1 MSYPRHLQTLIVE
14 DEQEPIENYR
24 NLFEEFAKKGLN
36 VAPPVFARSHDDA
49 IKLLST
55 SSIFHLVIVDLGLP
69 NTAHEPALAGVELG
83 IHIVQQA
90 AARDE
95 YPIPA
100 LLVIS
105 GRLGQAHLSA
115 LTDSLKRDFWHG
127 DMVNKGDMD
136 LDEAI
141 ACAVRKAQDYCDV
154 GIHLRDVSD
163 KLCPTLSPREDDLL
177 RRCVLT
183 QPLCIGLDL
192 EWWGVSKGYSFSP
205 PSAATGMT
213 KVLMGRFLLRDG
225 KESSRPSF
233 FKFEAKERATCS
245 HQAVAVLVQKLS
257 HVKLCSAMISLSRGL
272 LVTQQVGGS
281 SARPISLAEL
291 LGGASEKADVAIPRI
306 VSDIVGQLG
315 NLGTATEDR
324 FAVSTLLW
332 QWHDLEKIKAA
343 CLRHGGDLGSRAIQ
357 LLEKLRVSNK
367 ELWVN
372 RQSCTHGDLNA
383 TNIAIEVVEDG
394 YRAYIFDAEG
404 IQADTAIRDLAM
416 LETTL
421 LLHQRNLPPG
431 MSLVEECKAVY
442 ATGVSVPKLV
452 PTENPPLV
460 QNSLKLIR
468 EIRHHVLQKDQ
479 IQPYALMV
487 FDCAM
492 LQLGGLAV
500 QSRGNRIANPQ
511 DAVRLAELAASWLV
525 SLAPEITA

>member
-14 DEQEPIENYR
+14 DEQGPTENYR
-24 NLFEEFAKKGLN
+24 KLFEEFAQKGLD

-69 NTAHEPALAGVELG
+69 YAAHESAQAGVEPG

-90 AARDE
+90 AGREE

-105 GRLGQAHLSA
+105 GRLGQARLSA
-115 LTDSLKRDFWHG
+115 LSDSLKRDFWHAE
-127 DMVNKGDMD
+127 MVNKG
-136 LDEAI
+136 LEQDERIEFAVQQ
-141 ACAVRKAQDYCDV
+141 AHAYCAV
-154 GIHLRDVSD
+154 GIHIRDVTA

-177 RRCVLT
+177 RRCVLG
-183 QPLCIGLDL
+183 QPLCVGLDL
-192 EWWGVSKGYSFSP
+192 EWWAVSPGWSFSV
-205 PSAATGMT
+205 PSTPVGIT

-233 FKFEAKERATCS
+233 FKFESKERATYS
-245 HQAVAVLVQKLS
+245 HQAMAVMVQKLS
-257 HVKLCSAMISLSRGL
+257 HIKLCAAIISSHRGL

-281 SARPISLAEL
+281 SSRPISLAEFL
-291 LGGASEKADVAIPRI
+291 CDSSVSTDAVISRI
-306 VSDIVGQLG
+306 VSDIVGQLN

-324 FAVSTLLW
+324 FAISALLW
-332 QWHDLEKIKAA
+332 RWHDLEKIKAA
-343 CLRHGGDLGSRAIQ
+343 CLRHDGKVESEAIQ
-357 LLEKLRVSNK
+357 LFESLRVNKK

-383 TNIAIEVVEDG
+383 TNIALEAAEGG

-416 LETTL
+416 LETTI
-421 LLHQRNLPPG
+421 LLHQRNLPEG
-431 MSLVEECKAVY
+431 KSLVEECKTVY
-442 ATGVSVPKLV
+442 LAGVGVPEVL
-452 PTENPPLV
+452 TNESLPLV
-460 QNSLKLIR
+460 QNAFKLIR
-468 EIRHHVLQKDQ
+468 EIRKQVLQRNQ
-479 IQPYALMV
+479 ISAYALMV

-500 QSRGNRIANPQ
+500 QSRGNKIASPQ
-511 DAVRLAELAASWLV
+511 DAVRLAQLAANWLSSV
-525 SLAPEITA
+525 APEIIA

>member
-14 DEQEPIENYR
+14 DEQQPTENYR
-24 NLFEEFAKKGLN
+24 KLFEEFAQKGLD

-69 NTAHEPALAGVELG
+69 YAAHESAQAGVEPG

-90 AARDE
+90 ATRDD

-105 GRLGQAHLSA
+105 GRLGQAFLSA
-115 LTDSLKRDFWHG
+115 LSDSLKRDFWHG
-127 DMVNKGDMD
+127 EMINKG
-136 LDEAI
+136 LDQDERIELAI
-141 ACAVRKAQDYCDV
+141 QKAHAYCDI
-154 GIHLRDVSD
+154 GIHLRDASD

-177 RRCVLT
+177 RRSVLA

-192 EWWGVSKGYSFSP
+192 EWWGVSKGYSFLP
-205 PSAATGMT
+205 PSPDIGVT

-225 KESSRPSF
+225 KDSSRPSF
-233 FKFEAKERATCS
+233 FKFEAKERATYS
-245 HQAVAVLVQKLS
+245 HQAVAVMVQKLS
-257 HVKLCSAMISLSRGL
+257 HVKLCSAMISFRRGL

-281 SARPISLAEL
+281 PARPISLAEL
-291 LGGASEKADVAIPRI
+291 LADTSDKTDIAIPRI
-306 VSDIVGQLG
+306 VSDIAGQLEG
-315 NLGTATEDR
+315 LGTVTEDR

-332 QWHDLEKIKAA
+332 RWHDLEKIKDA
-343 CLRHGGDLGSRAIQ
+343 CLRHGGDLGAGAVQ
-357 LLEKLRVSNK
+357 LFEKLRVSTK

-383 TNIAIEVVEDG
+383 TNIAMEAVEAG

-404 IQADTAIRDLAM
+404 IQADTATRDLAM

-421 LLHQRNLPPG
+421 LLHQQTASPAN
-431 MSLVEECKAVY
+431 SLVEDCKAIY
-442 ATGVSVPKLV
+442 AADVVVLEL
-452 PTENPPLV
+452 TENPPPLV
-460 QNSLKLIR
+460 RNTLKLILQ
-468 EIRHHVLQKDQ
+468 IRQYVVQKNQ
-479 IQPYALMV
+479 IQAYALMV

-500 QSRGNRIANPQ
+500 QSRGNKIANPH
-511 DAVRLAELAASWLV
+511 DAVRLAELTASWLV
-525 SLAPEITA
+525 SVAPEITA

>member
-14 DEQEPIENYR
+14 DEQGPTENYR
-24 NLFEEFAKKGLN
+24 KLFEEFAQKGLD

-49 IKLLST
+49 IRLLST

-69 NTAHEPALAGVELG
+69 NAAHESALAGVEPG

-127 DMVNKGDMD
+127 DMVNKGFDQ
-136 LDEAI
+136 DEAI
-141 ACAVRKAQDYCDV
+141 ALAVSKAHAYCDV
-154 GIHLRDVSD
+154 GIHLRDASD

-177 RRCVLT
+177 RRCVLA

-205 PSAATGMT
+205 PSTDIGMT
-213 KVLMGRFLLRDG
+213 KVLMGRFLLRNG
-225 KESSRPSF
+225 KESSRPTF
-233 FKFEAKERATCS
+233 FKFETKERAACS
-245 HQAVAVLVQKLS
+245 HQAVAVLVQKLG
-257 HVKLCSAMISLSRGL
+257 HVKLCSAMTSLRRGL

-291 LGGASEKADVAIPRI
+291 LCDASAKADVAIPRI
-306 VSDIVGQLG
+306 VSDIVGQLS

-324 FAVSTLLW
+324 FAVSALLW
-332 QWHDLEKIKAA
+332 RWHDLEKIKAA
-343 CLRHGGDLGSRAIQ
+343 CLRHGGNVDSPAIQ
-357 LLEKLRVSNK
+357 LFEKLRVNNK

-383 TNIAIEVVEDG
+383 TNIALEAVEDG

-404 IQADTAIRDLAM
+404 IQADTTIRDLAM

-421 LLHQRNLPPG
+421 LLHQQILPQG
-431 MSLVEECKAVY
+431 KSLVEECKAAY
-442 ATGVSVPKLV
+442 ATGVGVPEMV
-452 PTENPPLV
+452 PNENLPLIK
-460 QNSLKLIR
+460 NSLKLIR
-468 EIRHHVLQKDQ
+468 EIRHQVLQKNQ
-479 IQPYALMV
+479 ISSYALMV

-492 LQLGGLAV
+492 LQLGGLTV
-500 QSRGNRIANPQ
+500 QSRGNKIANPK
-511 DAVRLAELAASWLV
+511 DAVRLAELAANWLSSV
-525 SLAPEITA
+525 APEIIA